1 MSKNNEENDQGKVIK
16 NVDRSSENSVVL
28 EILNQPFVLWFL
40 STVVIG
46 VFTFSYN
53 YISQEIKFEKQNA
66 ERILELDLEF
76 ASRVDT
82 LNNLLNYRSK
92 VSGDEN
98 FDEENFSVVFLA
110 MMSDFGILQLQGQ
123 RDTKYTSEKR
133 TLTNLLWELS
143 ESVNDSE
150 RDDVIKALSIVGNL
164 NELGAEGTFNM
175 LSSFGESSYSFDID
189 SMQVLVEMLLG
200 IERWKALSSN
210 NVDIKKEQKKIWDSV
225 GEKLKEL
232 EKKTA
237 SIAAEKQ
244 RRSDEEQAKEEQSD
258 KDKLGMAKKALLNVN
273 EIDIKWNVKESDDAQ
288 GNRVDLLI
296 QLTNNTNRT
305 IDHFI
310 ADIFVFD
317 REGSQ
322 IVHTSDVKNFSR
334 IASGAEFTINDR
346 MDIGFRSRSLS
357 DYTLSD
363 FNSMKVIVYPREIVF
378 ENGDLEKSPSISYI
392 NLVRI
397 YDDIRLTH
405 NNRVN

>member
-1 MSKNNEENDQGKVIK
+1 M
-16 NVDRSSENSVVL
+16 
-28 EILNQPFVLWFL
+28 
-40 STVVIG
+40 
-46 VFTFSYN
+46 
-53 YISQEIKFEKQNA
+53 
-66 ERILELDLEF
+66 
-76 ASRVDT
+76 
-82 LNNLLNYRSK
+82 
-92 VSGDEN
+92 
-98 FDEENFSVVFLA
+98 
-110 MMSDFGILQLQGQ
+110 
-123 RDTKYTSEKR
+123 
-133 TLTNLLWELS
+133 
-143 ESVNDSE
+143 
-150 RDDVIKALSIVGNL
+150 
-164 NELGAEGTFNM
+164 
-175 LSSFGESSYSFDID
+175 
-189 SMQVLVEMLLG
+189 
-200 IERWKALSSN
+200 
-210 NVDIKKEQKKIWDSV
+210 
-225 GEKLKEL
+225 KEL

-244 RRSDEEQAKEEQSD
+244 RRSDEEQAKEELSD
-258 KDKLGMAKKALLNVN
+258 NDKLSMAKKALLNVN

-288 GNRVDLLI
+288 GNRVYLLI

-357 DYTLSD
+357 EYSLSD

-378 ENGDLEKSPSISYI
+378 ENGDLEKFPSISYI